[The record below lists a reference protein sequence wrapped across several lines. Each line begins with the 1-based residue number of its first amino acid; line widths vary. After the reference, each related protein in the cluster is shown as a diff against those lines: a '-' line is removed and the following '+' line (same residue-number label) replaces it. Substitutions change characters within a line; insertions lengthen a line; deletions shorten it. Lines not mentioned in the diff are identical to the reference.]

1 MIFLSEIMTS
11 TDFTT
16 APAKETNGPSAP
28 QGILSQVGGTEIHQE
43 IQDIPGGLPREAHQ
57 AMNGDF

>member
-1 MIFLSEIMTS
+1 MTS

-28 QGILSQVGGTEIHQE
+28 QDILSQVGGTEIHQE